1 MTVMRTENDAWVSTT
16 EPTFPSKGEGVRA
29 VLFRCAEMARAVPAL
44 VVSPGAGRNIEGL
57 KWQRPR
63 WPGKATLYWSPASTL
78 GEASKL
84 FVAEAQGRCGDILV
98 EVGRR

>member
-16 EPTFPSKGEGVRA
+16 EPTFPSEGEGVRA

-57 KWQRPR
+57 KWLAAPLARQGYAVLVTGINARR
-63 WPGKATLYWSPASTL
+63 GFETL
-78 GEASKL
+78 
-84 FVAEAQGRCGDILV
+84 
-98 EVGRR
+98 RR